1 MKKKIHLFLRKP
13 VKDLNFSIE
22 NWYFELI
29 KNFKNKNIE
38 FIVKVCPL
46 ESTGVL
52 KRIFIT
58 FWAFFNQGDVN
69 HVCGDINFI
78 SLFLNKKKTIN
89 TILDHHSLI
98 RLKGIKRLIYYFFWV
113 KIPTIRSHHLICI
126 SQKTKKELIQY
137 TNINKKKV
145 SVSDVCIQDLFKKNI
160 KKFNKKNPKILII
173 GTGINKNIK
182 NILTSLI
189 NINCE
194 LIIIGNLNNEYL
206 GILTG
211 YKIKYKNYV
220 SLSNKQVLKKYIE
233 SDVLIYASKYEGFG
247 MPILEAQTL
256 GRAVITSNLDPMTYV
271 GGKGALYVNPKNIKS
286 IRNGVKQI
294 INNSMLR
301 DKLIANGF
309 ENIRRFRKKNILERH
324 LNCYFNILKHNL

>member
-1 MKKKIHLFLRKP
+1 MKKKIHLFFRKP
-13 VKDLNFSIE
+13 VKDQNFSIE

-52 KRIFIT
+52 NRIFIT
-58 FWAFFNQGDVN
+58 FWAFLNQGDVN

-98 RLKGIKRLIYYFFWV
+98 RLKGIKRFIYYFFWV

-206 GILTG
+206 GILTD
-211 YKIKYKNYV
+211 
-220 SLSNKQVLKKYIE
+220 SVLYSFYI
-233 SDVLIYASKYEGFG
+233 D
-247 MPILEAQTL
+247 
-256 GRAVITSNLDPMTYV
+256 
-271 GGKGALYVNPKNIKS
+271 
-286 IRNGVKQI
+286 
-294 INNSMLR
+294 
-301 DKLIANGF
+301 
-309 ENIRRFRKKNILERH
+309 
-324 LNCYFNILKHNL
+324 